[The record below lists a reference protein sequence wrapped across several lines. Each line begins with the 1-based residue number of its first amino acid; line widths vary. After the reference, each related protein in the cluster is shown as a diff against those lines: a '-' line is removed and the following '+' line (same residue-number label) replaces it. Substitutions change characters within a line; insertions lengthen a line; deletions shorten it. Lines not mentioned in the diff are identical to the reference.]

1 MHPALPPV
9 VAEFCQWKK
18 ICFSSWFQWEG
29 CLSHFVA
36 WRLLQLYQ
44 LGNHLY
50 GGWRVSLNFR
60 DVQEFKNKG
69 WCLHTI
75 KPVHAQCFAVVIAE
89 TTELRSQNF
98 NGYIACSWAMIE
110 TKKKKKKRN
119 WNAALVT
126 VHSNQY
132 FKWLQLCCSTHR
144 NWFSGV
150 LDLARLLK

>member
-9 VAEFCQWKK
+9 AAEFCQWKK

-50 GGWRVSLNFR
+50 LVWGVGGSVSVSELSKNSRIKRV
-60 DVQEFKNKG
+60 V
-69 WCLHTI
+69 CCVHTI

-89 TTELRSQNF
+89 TTKLRSQNF
-98 NGYIACSWAMIE
+98 NGYIACCWAMIE
-110 TKKKKKKRN
+110 TIKKEIEIET
-119 WNAALVT
+119 LQ
-126 VHSNQY
+126 SNQHI
-132 FKWLQLCCSTHR
+132 KWLQLCCTHR